1 MTTVI
6 ASRSDVVA
14 GDRNDPLPRISY
26 RVRLAAMVV
35 LVTLLLAIPYAHQI
49 AAWHMNDSDDWMRLQ
64 QVRDWLGG
72 QSWFDVGQHRVD
84 PPVGLPMHWSRL
96 VDVPL
101 AAVILLVRPFASEST
116 AELAA
121 CVVVPLITFAVTAL
135 LVAGIA
141 RRLQLGDRL
150 ALLGTVFAAADF
162 GTLSAAHPMRIDHH
176 GWQAACGLAIALALL
191 GPRTLRRSAIAGLCA
206 ALWMHISL
214 EGIVFTAGCGAW
226 LGLRWIVAPQTER
239 AMLPAY
245 LGGVAGGSLALFL
258 IAHGGALFDRTACDA
273 ISAVHMVVF
282 GIATL
287 GTGVAARWTPRSRYG
302 RGALLAVTALG
313 CAATYK
319 SWAPQCSGGPF
330 AALTPLGYHLW
341 YLHVPEGLPL
351 WTQPADYALAL
362 IVFPCLGLAGALVGL
377 RTLGPRYR
385 SAALDYFVLLS
396 LATAVGLDVSR
407 ACILAN
413 LLAVPGSLMLLFALL
428 PRVRRLRL
436 MPARVVATAALLL
449 LAIPLSSE
457 TVAVSGVALIAPIS
471 ASSQR
476 ALQQR
481 SARNARCEASD
492 NLAHLDAL
500 PTSVTITSLGAAAW
514 VLAATPHSVVG
525 AGYHRNPAALDD
537 TIRFFIGDDATAQ
550 AILHRHGV
558 RYVLLCPGDGE
569 MAFWAKAAPHGLAAR
584 LPRGQA
590 PAWLHPVTVP
600 GLRDMRVYA
609 VSG

>member
-49 AAWHMNDSDDWMRLQ
+49 AAWQMNDTDDLMRLQ
-64 QVRDWLGG
+64 QVRDWLAG
-72 QSWFDVGQHRVD
+72 QGWFNVTQYRVD

-101 AAVILLVRPFASEST
+101 AAVIVVVRLFASEAT

-121 CVVVPLITFAVTAL
+121 CVVVPLVTFATTAL
-135 LVAGIA
+135 LTAGIT
-141 RRLQLGDRL
+141 RRLQIGDRL
-150 ALLGTVFAAADF
+150 TFLAVLFTATNFGTV
-162 GTLSAAHPMRIDHH
+162 SASHPMRIDHH

-226 LGLRWIVAPQTER
+226 LGLRWIVAPDAER
-239 AMLPAY
+239 ATLPGY
-245 LGGVAGGSLALFL
+245 MGGVAGGSFALFL

-273 ISAVHMVVF
+273 ISPVHMVVF
-282 GIATL
+282 GIATA
-287 GTGVAARWTPRSRYG
+287 GAGVAAWLSPRSRYV
-302 RGALLAVTALG
+302 RGATLAVTAIA

-319 SWAPQCSGGPF
+319 LWAPQCSGGPF
-330 AALTPLGYHLW
+330 AALTPLGYNLW
-341 YLHVPEGLPL
+341 YRHIPEGLPL
-351 WTQPADYALAL
+351 WTQSADYALTL
-362 IVFPCLGLAGALVGL
+362 IAFPLVGLIGALVGL
-377 RTLGPRYR
+377 RSAGRQWR
-385 SAALDYFVLLS
+385 SAALDYFALLA
-396 LATAVGLDVSR
+396 LATLIGLNVSR

-413 LLAVPGSLMLLFALL
+413 LLAVPGALMLLAAYL
-428 PRVRRLRL
+428 PRAARLRT
-436 MPARVVATAALLL
+436 MAGRVAANTALLL
-449 LAIPLSSE
+449 AATPLSAAV
-457 TVAVSGVALIAPIS
+457 VAAEGVALVTPAQLLSNQAAPVVE
-471 ASSQR
+471 
-476 ALQQR
+476 
-481 SARNARCEASD
+481 RNARCKSFD

-500 PTSVTITSLGAAAW
+500 PPTLMMTTLATAASIVAG
-514 VLAATPHSVVG
+514 TPHSVVG
-525 AGYHRNPAALDD
+525 AGYHRGIQGMDD
-537 TIRFFIGDDATAQ
+537 TIRFFVGDEATAH
-550 AILHRHGV
+550 AILLRHGV
-558 RYVLLCPGDGE
+558 RYLLLCPDDGDI
-569 MAFWAKAAPHGLAAR
+569 AIWAKAAPHGLAAR

-600 GLRDMRVYA
+600 GLREMRVYA